1 LPRRIPLRK
10 VRLPEEPALTP
21 YVREIDETGW
31 YSNWGP
37 LARRLEARLAA
48 HAGAAEGT
56 VVAASSGTA
65 ALTTALIEACP
76 TGGGRYCLLPGYSF
90 AACPAAVLGAGLT
103 PYFLDCDPVTG
114 VLDPWRVR
122 ALCRRLG
129 DAVGAVMPVSVF
141 GRPLDPAPWRAIQAD
156 LGVPVVAD
164 AAWCIDTIGPDEM
177 MQTLSLHATKA
188 LGAGEGGAIL
198 ARNAGEAER
207 LRRRLNFGFDA
218 GRRAGLR
225 GINGKMSEYSAA
237 VAHAALDRWP
247 ETRAALARLCDAYD
261 AALAEVPGLTP
272 LRAPG
277 ETWVSGA
284 YPVRLHKPHGR
295 YLVQALAAHS
305 IEARCWWRPI
315 LPEHAAFA
323 RYPGT
328 PQIGCRR
335 IAEHLVNL
343 PMHSAL
349 GRGDVA
355 RICDTVRS
363 VPPQCLE
370 QSTSMRPLDK
380 SQDRRSRITKNS
392 HGS

>member
-1 LPRRIPLRK
+1 MPVRIPLRQ
-10 VRLPEEPALTP
+10 VRLPEEPALAP
-21 YVREIDETGW
+21 YIRELDETGW
-31 YSNWGP
+31 YSNWGA

-48 HAGAAEGT
+48 QAGAAEGT

-65 ALTTALIEACP
+65 ALTAALLEACP
-76 TGGGRYCLLPGYSF
+76 TGNRYCLLPGYGF
-90 AACPAAVLGAGLT
+90 AACPAAALSAGLT
-103 PYFLDCDPVTG
+103 PYFVDCDPVTG

-141 GRPLDPAPWRAIQAD
+141 GRPLDPGPWRAIQGD

-164 AAWCIDTIGPDEM
+164 AAWCIDTIGPEAM

-188 LGAGEGGAIL
+188 LGAGEGGAII
-198 ARNAGEAER
+198 ARDAGEAER
-207 LRRRLNFGFDA
+207 LRRRLNFGFDL

-225 GINGKMSEYSAA
+225 GINGKLSEYSAA

-261 AALAEVPGLTP
+261 AALAEIPGLAP

-284 YPVRLHKPHGR
+284 YAVRLHKPHGR
-295 YLVQALAAHS
+295 YLIQALAAHG

-323 RYPGT
+323 QYPAT
-328 PQIGCRR
+328 PMPG
-335 IAEHLVNL
+335 AVDLSESVVSL
-343 PMHSAL
+343 PMSHRLAIADIPHVVRQIQRAPIIHTAL
-349 GRGDVA
+349 PDA
-355 RICDTVRS
+355 NI
-363 VPPQCLE
+363 
-370 QSTSMRPLDK
+370 
-380 SQDRRSRITKNS
+380 S
-392 HGS
+392 HD